1 MKASLLSPAFGVVIS
16 ANSVSLPSRARV
28 KKPCQESG
36 TGYLGRGFS
45 TFKVTLTSPHD
56 RVHTLLYKHTHI
68 PKDPELPIRLI
79 TLGQL
84 SWKSVFDRNSDKS
97 QHNHSAF
104 SWRPEQQQWGSYAN
118 STHNPMLI
126 YFIKLKQ
133 MLLSDPRDLR
143 SPLGPCGKLESV

>member
-1 MKASLLSPAFGVVIS
+1 MKACLLSSAFGEVIS
-16 ANSVSLPSRARV
+16 VDSVSLHSKARV
-28 KKPCQESG
+28 EKPCQEWHWWPG
-36 TGYLGRGFS
+36 EGGVFS
-45 TFKVTLTSPHD
+45 TFKVNLNFSTWQGACSSINTL
-56 RVHTLLYKHTHI
+56 I
-68 PKDPELPIRLI
+68 PKDPELPVHLI

-104 SWRPEQQQWGSYAN
+104 SWRPEQQQWGFYAN

-143 SPLGPCGKLESV
+143 SPLGPCGRLESV